1 MRAGLPGLDAHLDAL
16 TRAAEALQITGSA
29 ELRL

>member
-16 TRAAEALQITGSA
+16 TRAAEALHLTGSA
-29 ELRL
+29 DS